1 MLRPQSG
8 PEPPATN
15 APCVLASHH
24 SSRPDRR
31 VIALAPAVK
40 EKHLFRLAYGVLA
53 LAFWVSVAGFAYVMT
68 RDDPQSAKPW
78 SAWRPKN
85 NDLIGAREIGQHV
98 SRKYHADTG
107 KQLVVVQEHPPEIQ
121 GLALEAIGIRQ
132 KAANGQ
138 IDPYVAL
145 YGGRRTLIYAFCG
158 LGQNCSVPGLHTP
171 SRDRLLRREA
181 LELALYSFK
190 YLEGIDTVVS
200 LLPPTATAGPNAVFF
215 RKDQIE
221 HLLQRPL
228 NKTLKPGN
236 PPRESRYEG
245 REAKFV
251 EGMTANRTFPAK
263 FEALPDGDAILV
275 LELDSGSG
283 DGSDAG

>member
-1 MLRPQSG
+1 
-8 PEPPATN
+8 
-15 APCVLASHH
+15 
-24 SSRPDRR
+24 

-40 EKHLFRLAYGVLA
+40 QKHLFRLAYGVLA

-68 RDDPQSAKPW
+68 RDDPASAKPW
-78 SAWRPKN
+78 SSWRPKN
-85 NDLIGAREIGQHV
+85 NDLIGAREISQHV
-98 SRKYHADTG
+98 SRKYKADTG

-121 GLALEAIGIRQ
+121 GLALEAIGIRR

-171 SRDRLLRREA
+171 ARDRLLRREA

-190 YLEGIDTVVS
+190 YLDGIDTVVS
-200 LLPPTATAGPNAVFF
+200 LLPPTETAGPNAVFF
-215 RKDQIE
+215 RKDQITN
-221 HLLQRPL
+221 LLDRPL
-228 NKTLKPGN
+228 VKTLSIKD
-236 PPRESRYEG
+236 PPRESHYTG
-245 REAKFV
+245 REAKLV
-251 EGMTANRTFPAK
+251 ESLTSNRTFPAT

-275 LELDSGSG
+275 LQLDTGVP
-283 DGSDAG
+283 GSDAG